1 MIAQIR
7 TLVRY
12 RALIETLVARELKAR
27 YRGSVLGFV
36 WSFINPLLL
45 LLTYGVVFGFLL
57 PVRRS
62 EAIEPYVLFFA
73 CGILPWSF
81 VQSGIL
87 EGATSLVGGGSV
99 LKKVLFPPEI
109 LPTVSVIANLC
120 QLLLAL
126 PILLAFVLWY
136 GRLAPSAFLFP
147 LALAVQTVL
156 VLGLAI
162 GLAALTVHFR
172 DLANILGHLL
182 HLWFFATPI
191 LYAYGEVSGTLR
203 QMLRLNPM
211 SHVVVSYQQ
220 MLFEGSF
227 DHWRGLAFAAGVAL
241 AVFAIGS
248 FIFDRLR
255 DSLAEEL

>member
-12 RALIETLVARELKAR
+12 RALIETLVVRELKAR

-36 WSFINPLLL
+36 WSFVNPLLL
-45 LLTYGVVFGFLL
+45 LLTYGIVFGLLL

-62 EAIEPYVLFFA
+62 DAIEPYVLFFA

-81 VQSGIL
+81 VQAGVL
-87 EGATSLVGGGSV
+87 EGATSLVGGGAV

-126 PILLAFVLWY
+126 PILLAFMLWY
-136 GRLAPSAFLFP
+136 GRLSPAALLFP
-147 LALAVQTVL
+147 LALAVQAVL

-191 LYAYGEVSGTLR
+191 LYAYGEVSGPLR
-203 QMLRLNPM
+203 QALRMNPM
-211 SHVVVSYQQ
+211 THIAVSYQQ
-220 MLFEGSF
+220 MLFDGTF
-227 DHWRGLAFAAGVAL
+227 DHWRGLAFAAGAAAL
-241 AVFAIGS
+241 VFAMGA
-248 FIFDRLR
+248 FVFDRLR